1 MDQTSHAAGSEAADL
16 HDLALQRYAMRLGSD
31 YFINMA
37 GALGKLFDGN
47 LLTGLVFLTIA
58 QGSVQHLN
66 RPAQFNAMAVDGVF
80 PDELRRPV
88 SVLGVSQFLGLPYE
102 TARRHTGRLEKMGF
116 CRKVGG
122 KGVVIPAEILRGPEV
137 QALVRANY
145 GHLRTLLQGLRRGGE
160 ALLPPQDP
168 RWTRPDDQGP
178 I

>member
-1 MDQTSHAAGSEAADL
+1 MDQTKPPVTASVAENQ
-16 HDLALQRYAMRLGSD
+16 DLALQRYALRLGAD

-37 GALGKLFDGN
+37 GALGDLFDGN

-116 CRKVGG
+116 CRRVGG
-122 KGVVIPAEILRGPEV
+122 KGVVIPGEVLRGPEV
-137 QALVRANY
+137 QALVQANY
-145 GHLRTLLQGLRRGGE
+145 GHLRILLQGLRRGGE

-168 RWTRPDDQGP
+168 RWTRPGDQGP

>member
-1 MDQTSHAAGSEAADL
+1 MDQSSFPVSTAASDL
-16 HDLALQRYAMRLGSD
+16 HEIALQRYAMRLGAD
-31 YFINMA
+31 YFIQMA
-37 GALGKLFDGN
+37 ASLGELFDGN

-80 PDELRRPV
+80 PDDLRRPV

-116 CRKVGG
+116 CQKVGG

-145 GHLRTLLQGLRRGGE
+145 GHMRILLQGLRRGGE
-160 ALLPPQDP
+160 AMLPPQDP
-168 RWTRPDDQGP
+168 RWIQQENEDKA
-178 I
+178 

>member
-1 MDQTSHAAGSEAADL
+1 MDQTSQPASAAAAVL
-16 HDLALQRYAMRLGSD
+16 HDLALQRYAMRLGAD
-31 YFINMA
+31 YFIHLA
-37 GALGKLFDGN
+37 GALSEMFDGN

-88 SVLGVSQFLGLPYE
+88 SVLGISQFLGLPYE
-102 TARRHTGRLEKMGF
+102 TARRHTGRLEKMGY
-116 CRKVGG
+116 CQKVGG

-160 ALLPPQDP
+160 AMLPPQDP
-168 RWTRPDDQGP
+168 RWTRPGE
-178 I
+178 

>member
-1 MDQTSHAAGSEAADL
+1 MDQTNPPAGSGAAEL

-37 GALGKLFDGN
+37 GALADLFDGN

-80 PDELRRPV
+80 PDDLRRPV

-102 TARRHTGRLEKMGF
+102 TARRHTGRLEKMGY

-122 KGVVIPAEILRGPEV
+122 KGVVIPAEILRGPQV
-137 QALVRANY
+137 QVLVRANY

-160 ALLPPQDP
+160 AMLPPQDP
-168 RWTRPDDQGP
+168 RWARPGD
-178 I
+178 